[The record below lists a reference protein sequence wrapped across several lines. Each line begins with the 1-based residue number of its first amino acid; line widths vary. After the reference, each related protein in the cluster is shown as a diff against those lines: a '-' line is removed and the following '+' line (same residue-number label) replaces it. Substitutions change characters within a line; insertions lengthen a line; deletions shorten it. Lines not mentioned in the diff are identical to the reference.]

1 MLFRPA
7 GGRTVTDAKDSE
19 QGDRSRKKPV
29 SEGSASDREDQ
40 PPGTGASEGQVD
52 KEAAEYVWPTL
63 DDVKGILYELA
74 SGLFGSPEEAFPS
87 FQIENQGLLESA
99 LGLPH
104 QPYYESFADKLA
116 ALTRSIACNH
126 ALVDGNKRLAV
137 TVLHSTLVLNGY
149 AWLWSDEDA
158 ANAMVR
164 AASGDDDFRWLADFI
179 NLFTVPIPGL
189 ANVTRTG
196 PLQEMVIAIT
206 EGLRRMW
213 ADELPQQVLQA
224 GEQTMAATDPALRVE
239 IEPSTLV
246 QTMRAAISAV
256 ASGAEE
262 DAPASIQNSLR
273 IRRTTRASE

>member
-1 MLFRPA
+1 VA
-7 GGRTVTDAKDSE
+7 GAEDTG
-19 QGDRSRKKPV
+19 QGSDPGQGSVP
-29 SEGSASDREDQ
+29 EGSASDREDQ

-52 KEAAEYVWPTL
+52 DEDVEYVWPTL

-74 SGLFGSPEEAFPS
+74 AGLFGSPEAAFPS

-104 QPYYESFADKLA
+104 QRYYESFADKLA

-137 TVLHSTLVLNGY
+137 TVLHSTLVLNGH

-164 AASGDDDFRWLADFI
+164 AASGDDDFRWLAEFI
-179 NLFTVPIPGL
+179 NLFTVPVPGL

-213 ADELPQQVLQA
+213 ADELPRQVLQA
-224 GEQTMAATDPALRVE
+224 AEQTLAATDPALRVE

-256 ASGAEE
+256 ARGAEE

-273 IRRTTRASE
+273 IRRTMRATQ